1 MTTLLILSIDHSI
14 MYENDYLN
22 DTSIRQLALYE
33 TAILLTFVNR
43 HWSKHL
49 IDRLTDTS
57 IVS

>member
-1 MTTLLILSIDHSI
+1 MITLLILSIDHSI

-33 TAILLTFVNR
+33 TIILLTFVNC

-49 IDRLTDTS
+49 IDRLNDTS
-57 IVS
+57 IVN